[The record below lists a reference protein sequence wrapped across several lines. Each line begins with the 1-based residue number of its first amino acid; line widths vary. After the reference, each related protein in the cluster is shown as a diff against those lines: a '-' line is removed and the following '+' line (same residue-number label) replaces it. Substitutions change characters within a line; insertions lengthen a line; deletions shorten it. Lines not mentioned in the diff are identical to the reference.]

1 MGVVSMVYA
10 QSECAAKEVYLFR
23 GLAPR
28 REVVPAGADGKATV
42 EQDVDESESTP
53 AAAAA
58 QRPNTSLH
66 CSAPAAS
73 SLNTAHE

>member
-42 EQDVDESESTP
+42 EQDVDESESTS
-53 AAAAA
+53 AAA
-58 QRPNTSLH
+58 QRPDV
-66 CSAPAAS
+66 
-73 SLNTAHE
+73 